1 MAQPL
6 RKTAWQFLTKLN
18 TLLSHNPETALL
30 GIYPKKLKTYAHI
43 KTYTWMFIAALSI
56 IVKIW
61 KQPMISTT

>member
-18 TLLSHNPETALL
+18 TLLSHNPAIALL